1 MLEKQSQY
9 CDLTSWREEVEAAR
23 EPLNDHL
30 SSKANSIFVKKQVD
44 VLECS
49 ERNVASST
57 SCIRGD
63 AHATCSPDVDGGWA
77 WVVAVAAF
85 IQFCISSGMYYS
97 FSVFFVELLQTFE
110 ETRAKT
116 GWVYSTNSA
125 VHMFCGP
132 LGGWVISRWG
142 PRVAVMLGGI
152 FAALGYVMTAFAP
165 NLNVIFFTYGFVNA
179 VGTSLNF
186 SGWIVGLTRFW
197 KRRHALAVGIIMS
210 GSGFGVFFLG
220 PVMEIIV
227 HEYGWRGAMLIC
239 AGMSFNFSVCG
250 ATIYSRLRQ
259 PTLERGFCKENKLLM
274 VVANDMEKAVASC
287 DSDINDTS
295 EESFHSNDI
304 FESEAHLETKT
315 LTETLA
321 VQPPVAIGSVWSL
334 AHHHPQNQ
342 QCQHLHD
349 WKSSMKRRIRDKT
362 SPKNQCT
369 GTEVITMRQLLRSPT
384 FWLLE
389 ASCFFSFMATTTVY
403 AVFLDWT
410 VWSGL
415 AVAFSAAL
423 SGSGAGD
430 ILGRMLAGFIMG
442 QGLPPLILFSGIQ
455 FLLSVTIGCASISS
469 APWQLV
475 AAMVGM
481 GVACGLQSV
490 LYALMPSQLT
500 SGARVGHVLGYLLFV
515 TGAGALSGPPIAG
528 FIVDKMESYAP
539 VLILCTAAPAA
550 AALLNYIAHCTSR
563 SLTSPVPQTLTCNS
577 NK

>member
-1 MLEKQSQY
+1 MLISSMEVNLINTVTCSTPNLIHALTNASMPIRIHTSTPTLIQAHMPSLVPDSTPTFIQASMPTIVPASNPTLIHTSTLTQEYISASAKPQVEESQ
-9 CDLTSWREEVEAAR
+9 
-23 EPLNDHL
+23 NDE
-30 SSKANSIFVKKQVD
+30 VD

-85 IQFCISSGMYYS
+85 IQFCISS
-97 FSVFFVELLQTFE
+97 
-110 ETRAKT
+110 
-116 GWVYSTNSA
+116 
-125 VHMFCGP
+125 
-132 LGGWVISRWG
+132 
-142 PRVAVMLGGI
+142 
-152 FAALGYVMTAFAP
+152 
-165 NLNVIFFTYGFVNA
+165 A